1 MHTAENHSDKT
12 QMNTMTT
19 AVQNPQIQK
28 KMNCTEATEVEQGWK
43 ATGDCRSARPRATAL
58 RLNATPKQGEKSHHT
73 LPWGEKQHT
82 RDILIDLLIA

>member
-28 KMNCTEATEVEQGWK
+28 TTKCREPTEVEQGWK
-43 ATGDCRSARPRATAL
+43 ATGDCSSARPRATAL
-58 RLNATPKQGEKSHHT
+58 PMRNRAPSKRCPKIG
-73 LPWGEKQHT
+73 
-82 RDILIDLLIA
+82 